1 MCLVKACSVSGSCS
15 RDRGESTGKEGETG
29 KERKE
34 NGREVNVLGVAGGPA
49 LPHLPLSQ
57 GQVPSSTLGL
67 VPGLNPAS
75 DSPKE
80 QCLISIVSFIQDTLS
95 TSIPQKPYEVYHH
108 LQAGQPKLR
117 QIT

>member
-1 MCLVKACSVSGSCS
+1 MCRMKGCSVSGNSS
-15 RDRGESTGKEGETG
+15 RDRGESTGREGEAG

-34 NGREVNVLGVAGGPA
+34 NGGEVNVLGVTGGPA

-67 VPGLNPAS
+67 VLGLNPAS

-95 TSIPQKPYEVYHH
+95 TSVPQ
-108 LQAGQPKLR
+108 
-117 QIT
+117 